1 MKNTFKIIASFF
13 VGGAIGGGISYFL
26 LKKKFDERIESEVQ
40 SIKDLYSSKLEE
52 KKEVEPCDNV
62 NQIKN
67 SKNED
72 NKKSEEKVSKNE
84 TKSLKSSIKKQE
96 KQPPVDYANYY
107 SALQNYGGEESKKDS
122 DVEEKVVVPEKKNTK
137 KSTRVVISPDE
148 FEDEEDYETI
158 YLTYYADGVLADET
172 DKQVKIENTIGKE
185 ALKHFGE
192 YEDDMLHVRDDK
204 VKVYYEVAKDNRK
217 FSDITGNDE
226 YDDYE
231 ED

>member
-13 VGGAIGGGISYFL
+13 VGGVIGGGVSYFL
-26 LKKKFDERIESEVQ
+26 LKKKFDARIDAEVQ

-52 KKEVEPCDNV
+52 NKEEKNDNKL
-62 NQIKN
+62 NQIED

-72 NKKSEEKVSKNE
+72 DKKSEEKGSENKS
-84 TKSLKSSIKKQE
+84 KSLKSSIKKQD

-107 SALQNYGGEESKKDS
+107 AGSKNGDVESKEDS
-122 DVEEKVVVPEKKNTK
+122 NAVKEIVIPEKKNTK

-148 FEDEEDYETI
+148 FEDNEDYQTI
-158 YLTYYADGVLADET
+158 YLTYYADGVLADEM
-172 DKQVKIENTIGKE
+172 DKRVKVETTIGKE

-192 YEDDMLHVRDDK
+192 YEDDLLHVRDDK

-217 FSDITGNDE
+217 FSDVSGDDTDE
-226 YDDYE
+226 DE
-231 ED
+231 EG